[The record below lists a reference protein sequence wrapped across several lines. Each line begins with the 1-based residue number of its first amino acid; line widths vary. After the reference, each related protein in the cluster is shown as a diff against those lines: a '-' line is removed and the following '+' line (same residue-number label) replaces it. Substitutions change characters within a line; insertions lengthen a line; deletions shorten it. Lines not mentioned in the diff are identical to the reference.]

1 MVRSVGT
8 AAGID
13 VSILRTT
20 EIIFSSVMESAIESV
35 YGKNWNDFHTIVW
48 SRDGREEV
56 VRMELITS

>member
-35 YGKNWNDFHTIVW
+35 YGKNRNDFHTIVW